1 MSKGAGSFSFEAEF
15 IEQQWEELRV
25 SHPPLGQ
32 LIDDLWFAMDV
43 SKACF
48 VDHVQ
53 LKNMVGALGRSLR
66 SGSPDSVRSFK
77 GWMTQFVRDGALSAD
92 KAAELDT
99 RVESLNHAK
108 GM

>member
-1 MSKGAGSFSFEAEF
+1 MSKGTSSSSFEAEF

-25 SHPPLGQ
+25 SHPQLGL
-32 LIDDLWFAMDV
+32 LIDDLWLAVDV
-43 SKACF
+43 SKACV

-66 SGSPDSVRSFK
+66 SGSPDSVRRFK

-92 KAAELDT
+92 KAEDLGT
-99 RVESLNHAK
+99 RVDALNHA
-108 GM
+108 

>member
-1 MSKGAGSFSFEAEF
+1 MIILKGAGSSSFEAKF

-32 LIDDLWFAMDV
+32 LIDDLWVAMDV
-43 SKACF
+43 SKVCV

-66 SGSPDSVRSFK
+66 SGSPDSVRRFK
-77 GWMTQFVRDGALSAD
+77 GWTMQFVRDGALPAD

-99 RVESLNHAK
+99 RVEALNHA
-108 GM
+108 